1 MVVRGLDRCQRNP
14 MELRSLVWFV
24 SLEVMEVRIGMWQNP
39 PMMVKIIV
47 QLVLLVG
54 VLRQI
59 RLVDPQMEETK
70 EMVEQ

>member
-1 MVVRGLDRCQRNP
+1 

-24 SLEVMEVRIGMWQNP
+24 SLEVMEVWIGMKQNP
-39 PMMVKIIV
+39 PMMVKITV
-47 QLVLLVG
+47 RLVLLVG